1 MENIEETNV
10 VIEEVIEDNVEPI
23 VEKNKD
29 FTNQLQKP
37 KKPRTQKQIEA
48 LKKAQEKRKANI
60 EARKQEKLNKATEQ
74 ASKEVAGNV
83 EMVNSFNTD
92 DLIMKHQE
100 ELKKLA
106 LSKHTKELSKPK
118 AIPKKKKQPKIVY
131 QDDDSSSEEEII
143 YIPKSRKKKKKK
155 KVIRHETSS
164 SEEEE
169 EEDQNN
175 VPTYFQQPTRKLR
188 YSDVFRFQ

>member
-1 MENIEETNV
+1 MENIEENNV
-10 VIEEVIEDNVEPI
+10 VIEENNVDNVEPI
-23 VEKNKD
+23 VENNIEKNKD

-37 KKPRTQKQIEA
+37 KKPRTQKQIDA
-48 LKKAQEKRKANI
+48 LKKAQETRKLNIEKRK
-60 EARKQEKLNKATEQ
+60 KEKLMKTTNQ
-74 ASKEVAGNV
+74 VAGIV
-83 EMVNSFNTD
+83 EMNENIDTE
-92 DLIMKHQE
+92 DLIEKHKE

-118 AIPKKKKQPKIVY
+118 PIPKKKKQPKIVY
-131 QDDDSSSEEEII
+131 QENDDSSSEEEII

-155 KVIRHETSS
+155 KIIRHETSS

-169 EEDQNN
+169 EPQEN
-175 VPTYFQQPTRKLR
+175 VASYYAKPKLR